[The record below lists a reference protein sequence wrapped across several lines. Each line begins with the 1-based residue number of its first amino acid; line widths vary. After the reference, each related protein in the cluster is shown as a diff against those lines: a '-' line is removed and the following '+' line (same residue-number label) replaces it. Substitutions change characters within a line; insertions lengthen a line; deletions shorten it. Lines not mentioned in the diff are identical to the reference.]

1 MQLIR
6 PGTTY
11 DFIGLRHKAGVVSG
25 LLVLASLILFFAKG
39 PNWGIDFTGGT
50 EVQLAFQEPI
60 DIGEI
65 RDSLTSLGLS
75 GDSVQ
80 QINDP
85 EDHEFI
91 VRLRDTTF
99 GTDVH
104 RTAVLGALG
113 GAYGADWVLTDR
125 LDAQVDAELTIEHGA
140 PPRSVTE
147 IQEILADLDGVGVNS
162 HPDENT
168 FSVTLPPLAVQ
179 VEKTLKGALTGRS
192 VQISG
197 VSSVGPK
204 VGGNLRR
211 QGFVAMLATLALV
224 LLYIGFRFDL
234 TFAPGAIVAL
244 FHDVTITVGIFVLI
258 QHEVNLS
265 MIGALLTI
273 IGYSLND
280 TIVIYDRIRE
290 NMERYRR
297 TDMGKL
303 INDSVNETLARTL
316 ATSLTTLVAISA
328 FLFMGGPVIETF
340 ALAMMIGVVVG
351 TYSTVFVASPMILLM
366 EKVKPHLVKLLVPS
380 APDSGPDIKGAV

>member
-11 DFIGLRHKAGVVSG
+11 DFIGFRHKAGVVSG
-25 LLVLASLILFFAKG
+25 LLVLVSLILFFAKG

-50 EVQLAFQEPI
+50 EVQLAFDEAI
-60 DIGEI
+60 EIGEI

-85 EDHEFI
+85 KDHEFI

-99 GTDVH
+99 GTAEH
-104 RTAVLGALG
+104 RAGVMEALGA
-113 GAYGADWVLTDR
+113 AYGADWVLEDR
-125 LDAQVDAELTIEHGA
+125 LDAQVDAELTIEHGE
-140 PPRSVTE
+140 PSRSVTE
-147 IQEILADLDGVGVNS
+147 IHETLAGLEGIGVNS

-179 VEKTLKGALTGRS
+179 VEKTLKGALPGRN

-224 LLYIGFRFDL
+224 LIYIGFRFDL
-234 TFAPGAIVAL
+234 TFAPGAIAAL

-328 FLFMGGPVIETF
+328 FLVMGGPVIETF

-366 EKVKPHLVKLLVPS
+366 EKVKPHLMALLVPS
-380 APDSGPDIKGAV
+380 APDSGPDIKGAA

>member
-1 MQLIR
+1 M
-6 PGTTY
+6 
-11 DFIGLRHKAGVVSG
+11 
-25 LLVLASLILFFAKG
+25 
-39 PNWGIDFTGGT
+39 
-50 EVQLAFQEPI
+50 
-60 DIGEI
+60 
-65 RDSLTSLGLS
+65 
-75 GDSVQ
+75 
-80 QINDP
+80 
-85 EDHEFI
+85 
-91 VRLRDTTF
+91 
-99 GTDVH
+99 
-104 RTAVLGALG
+104 
-113 GAYGADWVLTDR
+113 
-125 LDAQVDAELTIEHGA
+125 
-140 PPRSVTE
+140 
-147 IQEILADLDGVGVNS
+147 NS
-162 HPDENT
+162 HPDDNT
-168 FSVTLPPLAVQ
+168 FSITLPPLAVQ
-179 VEKTLKGALTGRS
+179 VEKTLKGALPGRS

-224 LLYIGFRFDL
+224 LIYIGFRFDL
-234 TFAPGAIVAL
+234 TFAPGAIAAL
-244 FHDVTITVGIFVLI
+244 FHDVSITIGIFVLI

-297 TDMGKL
+297 TDMGQL

-328 FLFMGGPVIETF
+328 FLVMGGPVIETF

-366 EKVKPHLVKLLVPS
+366 EKVKPRLVALLVPS
-380 APDSGPDIKGAV
+380 APDSGPDIKGAA

>member
-1 MQLIR
+1 M
-6 PGTTY
+6 
-11 DFIGLRHKAGVVSG
+11 
-25 LLVLASLILFFAKG
+25 
-39 PNWGIDFTGGT
+39 
-50 EVQLAFQEPI
+50 
-60 DIGEI
+60 
-65 RDSLTSLGLS
+65 
-75 GDSVQ
+75 
-80 QINDP
+80 
-85 EDHEFI
+85 
-91 VRLRDTTF
+91 RLRDTTF
-99 GTDVH
+99 GTAEH
-104 RTAVLGALG
+104 RAGVMEALGA
-113 GAYGADWVLTDR
+113 AYGADWVLEDR
-125 LDAQVDAELTIEHGA
+125 LDAQVDAELTIEHGE
-140 PPRSVTE
+140 PSRSVTE
-147 IQEILADLDGVGVNS
+147 IQETLAGLEGIGVNS

-179 VEKTLKGALTGRS
+179 VEKTLKGALPGRN

-224 LLYIGFRFDL
+224 LIYIGFRFDL
-234 TFAPGAIVAL
+234 TFAPGAIAAL

-328 FLFMGGPVIETF
+328 FLVMGGPVIETF

-366 EKVKPHLVKLLVPS
+366 EKVKPHLMALLVPS
-380 APDSGPDIKGAV
+380 APDSGPDIKGAA